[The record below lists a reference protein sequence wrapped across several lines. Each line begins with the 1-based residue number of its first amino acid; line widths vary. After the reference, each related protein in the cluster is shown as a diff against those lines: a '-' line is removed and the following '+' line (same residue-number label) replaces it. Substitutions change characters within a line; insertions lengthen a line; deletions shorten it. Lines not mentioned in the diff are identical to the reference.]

1 MKKNLF
7 LSAAALAGAMTMVS
21 CSSEEEMK
29 PQNGKREEVKTSF
42 TLSVGSVK
50 PGTRMSAD
58 AVQQDEKFNGM
69 EQIQLF
75 PFDNDGSSL
84 DGDEPITIS
93 PIALADFN
101 GWTSGLENANAKV
114 YNDVTI
120 PVGVDN
126 FVFYGMSMEAGNG
139 DLAASYDS
147 KALNSNSTLENNVY
161 FDLVSYNPGKTFAYF
176 NGTEAEGA
184 KDVLAILNAV
194 DAELTTQIT
203 KATPGIDTQLNE
215 VQTALRDL
223 EAGSSN
229 SVRLFLEDVYNRLMG
244 INHADANTV
253 IEKLKVVFT
262 ATGSNTAA
270 YTLEWKTNP
279 NFPGRYNL
287 PDGAVAVKHNGSTF
301 AFVDVTVDGVNFT
314 KVAKYTKPAR
324 LAYWVNTAAK
334 TRNSTYFDTNTPANW
349 NVAVG
354 EYEYNAVSLTTQ
366 SVILENQIQYAVGRL
381 DAQVRITEKTLYD
394 SGSGVP
400 DAADEEPQMVVAPAG
415 GYQLTGV
422 LIGGQKQV
430 DWKFQPQGTEEYT
443 IYDNVM
449 TDYDDDVMTEEI
461 YAQVGTSY
469 SKINHTLAL
478 ETEAGRKKRIC
489 LEFVNTGKD
498 FFGVDHKLIPAGSK
512 FYLITELEPGKKEA
526 ENPNSKNQV
535 FLQDYITTAKLTIGE
550 ESLQKAYNVVPDLRS
565 PKLELGLSV
574 DLKWEK
580 GITFEQ
586 EF

>member
-21 CSSEEEMK
+21 CSSEEEVK

-50 PGTRMSAD
+50 PGTRMTAD

-75 PFDNDGSSL
+75 PFDNDGSTL
-84 DGDEPITIS
+84 DGDEEITIS

-139 DLAASYDS
+139 ALAASYDS

-176 NGTEAEGA
+176 NTTEAEGA
-184 KDVLAILNAV
+184 KDVLAILNDV
-194 DAELTTQIT
+194 DTELTTQIA
-203 KATPGIDTQLNE
+203 KATPGIVNQLNE
-215 VQTALRDL
+215 VQTALRAL

-229 SVRLFLEDVYNRLMG
+229 SVRLFLEDVYNRLKG
-244 INHADANTV
+244 IDHADANAV
-253 IEKLKVVFT
+253 IAKLNEVFD
-262 ATGSNTAA
+262 APGSNTAG
-270 YTLEWKTNP
+270 YTLDWKTDP
-279 NFPGRYNL
+279 DFPGCYNL

-334 TRNSTYFDTNTPANW
+334 TRNSTYFETNQNQPANW
-349 NVAVG
+349 GDAVA
-354 EYEYNAVSLTTQ
+354 EYDDDAVSLTTQ
-366 SVILENQIQYAVGRL
+366 SVILKDQIQYAVGRL

-430 DWKFQPQGTEEYT
+430 DWKFQPQQGAEEYT

-449 TDYDDDVMTEEI
+449 TKKI
-461 YAQVGTSY
+461 YAMVGSTY
-469 SKINHTLAL
+469 SDINHTLAL
-478 ETEAGRKKRIC
+478 ETKANEKKRIC

-498 FFGVDHKLIPAGSK
+498 FFGVGHKLIPAGSK
-512 FYLITELEPGKKEA
+512 FYLITELEPGSIKEV
-526 ENPNSKNQV
+526 ENPNRKNQV

-550 ESLQKAYNVVPDLRS
+550 KSLQKAYNVVPDLRS

>member
-58 AVQQDEKFNGM
+58 AVQKDEEFNGM

-75 PFDNDGSSL
+75 PFDNDGSAL
-84 DGDEPITIS
+84 DGDEKITIS
-93 PIALADFN
+93 PIALADFD
-101 GWTSGLENANAKV
+101 GWTRGFETANAKV

-126 FVFYGMSMEAGNG
+126 FVFYGMSKIKDNG

-147 KALNSNSTLENNVY
+147 KALNSNSTLANNVY
-161 FDLVSYNPGKTFAYF
+161 FDLVSYNPGKTFDNF
-176 NGTEAEGA
+176 NTTDAEGA

-194 DAELTTQIT
+194 DVELTTQIA
-203 KATPGIDTQLNE
+203 KATPNIDTQLNE
-215 VQTALRDL
+215 VRRALRAL

-229 SVRLFLEDVYNRLMG
+229 SVRLFLEDVYNRLKG
-244 INHADANTV
+244 IDHADANAV
-253 IEKLKVVFT
+253 IAKLEDVFT
-262 ATGSNTAA
+262 ATGSNTEA
-270 YTLEWKTNP
+270 YTLDWNTNP
-279 NFPGRYNL
+279 DFPGRYNL

-334 TRNSTYFDTNTPANW
+334 TRNSTYFDPNTPPADWANA
-349 NVAVG
+349 VAQ
-354 EYEYNAVSLTTQ
+354 YTYDAVSLTTQ
-366 SVILENQIQYAVGRL
+366 SVILEDQIQYAVGRL
-381 DAQVRITEKTLYD
+381 DAQVRIAEKTLYD
-394 SGSGVP
+394 SGSGEIG
-400 DAADEEPQMVVAPAG
+400 AADEAPQMVVAPAG

-449 TDYDDDVMTEEI
+449 TEEI
-461 YAQVGTSY
+461 YAQVGSTY

-478 ETEAGRKKRIC
+478 ETKANEKKRIC

-498 FFGVDHKLIPAGSK
+498 FFGVGHKLIPAGSK
-512 FYLITELEPGKKEA
+512 FYLITELEPGSIKEV
-526 ENPNSKNQV
+526 EKNPNDKNQV
-535 FLQDYITTAKLTIGE
+535 FLQDYITTAMLTIGAN
-550 ESLQKAYNVVPDLRS
+550 SLKNAYNVVPDLRS

>member
-1 MKKNLF
+1 MKKVLF
-7 LSAAALAGAMTMVS
+7 LSATALAGMMSIAS

-50 PGTRMSAD
+50 PGTRMTAD
-58 AVQQDEKFNGM
+58 AVQEDEKFNGM

-75 PFDNDGSSL
+75 PFIKRPEVAVY
-84 DGDEPITIS
+84 DEPITIS
-93 PIALADFN
+93 PIALADFD
-101 GWTSGLENANAKV
+101 GWTTGLENANAKV

-120 PVGVDN
+120 PVGVNN
-126 FVFYGMSMEAGNG
+126 FVFYGMSKIKGNG

-147 KALNSNSTLENNVY
+147 KALNSNSTLANNVY

-194 DAELTTQIT
+194 DAELTTQIA
-203 KATPGIDTQLNE
+203 KATPGIVNQLNE
-215 VQTALRDL
+215 VQTALRAL

-229 SVRLFLEDVYNRLMG
+229 SVRLFLEDVYNRLKG
-244 INHADANTV
+244 IDHDDANAV
-253 IEKLKVVFT
+253 IAKFKDVFT
-262 ATGSNTAA
+262 ATGSNTAG
-270 YTLEWKTNP
+270 YTLEWETDPK
-279 NFPGRYNL
+279 FPGCYNL
-287 PDGAVAVKHNGSTF
+287 PDGAVAVQHNGSTF

-334 TRNSTYFDTNTPANW
+334 TRNSTYFETNQNQPANW
-349 NVAVG
+349 GDAVAA
-354 EYEYNAVSLTTQ
+354 YDDDAVSLTTQ
-366 SVILENQIQYAVGRL
+366 SVILKDQIQYAVGRL
-381 DAQVRITEKTLYD
+381 DAQVRITDKTLYD

-449 TDYDDDVMTEEI
+449 TEEI
-461 YAQVGTSY
+461 YAQVGSTY

-478 ETEAGRKKRIC
+478 ETKANEKKRIC

-498 FFGVDHKLIPAGSK
+498 FFGVGHKLIPAGSK
-512 FYLITELEPGKKEA
+512 FYLITELEPGSIKEV
-526 ENPNSKNQV
+526 EKNPNDKNQV
-535 FLQDYITTAKLTIGE
+535 FLQDYITTAMLTIGAN
-550 ESLQKAYNVVPDLRS
+550 SLKNAYNVVPDLRS

-574 DLKWEK
+574 DLKWQQ

>member
-7 LSAAALAGAMTMVS
+7 LSAAALAGMMSMVS
-21 CSSEEEMK
+21 CSSEEEVK

-50 PGTRMSAD
+50 PGTRMTAD

-75 PFDNDGSSL
+75 PFINEGSTL
-84 DGDEPITIS
+84 DGNELITIS
-93 PIALADFN
+93 PIALADFDA
-101 GWTSGLENANAKV
+101 WTAGQEAANAKV

-126 FVFYGMSMEAGNG
+126 FVFYGMSKIKGNG

-147 KALNSNSTLENNVY
+147 KALNSNSILTNNVY

-176 NGTEAEGA
+176 NTTEAEGA
-184 KDVLAILNAV
+184 KEVLAILNAV
-194 DAELTTQIT
+194 DAELTTQIAKET
-203 KATPGIDTQLNE
+203 TNIYTQLDE
-215 VQTALRDL
+215 VQTALRTL
-223 EAGSSN
+223 GAGSSN
-229 SVRLFLEDVYNRLMG
+229 SVRLFLEDVYNRLKG
-244 INHADANTV
+244 INHADANAV
-253 IEKLKVVFT
+253 IAKLEEVFT
-262 ATGSNTAA
+262 ATGSIAAA
-270 YTLEWKTNP
+270 YTLVWKTDP
-279 NFPGRYNL
+279 LFPRCYNL
-287 PDGAVAVKHNGSTF
+287 PDGAVAVKHIGSTF
-301 AFVDVTVDGVNFT
+301 AFVDFTVDGVNFT

-334 TRNSTYFDTNTPANW
+334 TRNNTYFDTNTPANW
-349 NVAVG
+349 NDAVAAYTD
-354 EYEYNAVSLTTQ
+354 EAVSLTTQ
-366 SVILENQIQYAVGRL
+366 SVILKDQIQYAVGRL

-394 SGSGVP
+394 SGSGVIG
-400 DAADEEPQMVVAPAG
+400 AADEKPQMVVAPAG

-430 DWKFQPQGTEEYT
+430 GWKFQPQGTEEYT
-443 IYDNVM
+443 IYD
-449 TDYDDDVMTEEI
+449 DVMTKEI
-461 YAQVGTSY
+461 YARVGSTY
-469 SKINHTLAL
+469 SAINHTLAL
-478 ETEAGRKKRIC
+478 ETEAGQRKRIC
-489 LEFVNTGKD
+489 LEFVNNGKD
-498 FFGVDHKLIPAGSK
+498 FFGVGHKLIPAGSK
-512 FYLITELEPGKKEA
+512 FYLITELVPGQKEL
-526 ENPNSKNQV
+526 ENPNNKNQV

-550 ESLQKAYNVVPDLRS
+550 NSLKNAYNVVPDLRS

-574 DLKWEK
+574 DLEWQK

>member
-58 AVQQDEKFNGM
+58 AVQEDEKFNGM

-75 PFDNDGSSL
+75 PFINDGSTL
-84 DGDEPITIS
+84 DGGEPITIS
-93 PIALADFN
+93 PIALADFDE
-101 GWTSGLENANAKV
+101 WTTGLESANAKV

-126 FVFYGMSMEAGNG
+126 FVFYGMSKIEGNG

-161 FDLVSYNPGKTFAYF
+161 FDLVSYNPGKTFANF
-176 NGTEAEGA
+176 NTTEAEGA

-194 DAELTTQIT
+194 DAELTTQIA
-203 KATPGIDTQLNE
+203 KATSGIDTQLDK
-215 VQTALRDL
+215 VQTALRAL

-229 SVRLFLEDVYNRLMG
+229 SVRLFLEDVYNRLKG
-244 INHADANTV
+244 INHADANAV
-253 IEKLKVVFT
+253 IAELEDVFT
-262 ATGSNTAA
+262 ATGSNTAG
-270 YTLEWKTNP
+270 YTLKWNTNP

-301 AFVDVTVDGVNFT
+301 AFVDVTVDGVNFI

-334 TRNSTYFDTNTPANW
+334 TRNSTYFDPNTNTPANW
-349 NVAVG
+349 NDAVAAYTD
-354 EYEYNAVSLTTQ
+354 EAVSLTTQ
-366 SVILENQIQYAVGRL
+366 SVILEDQIQYAVGRL

-394 SGSGVP
+394 SGSGVIG
-400 DAADEEPQMVVAPAG
+400 AADEAPQMVVAPAG

-430 DWKFQPQGTEEYT
+430 DWKFQPRGTEEYT
-443 IYDNVM
+443 IYDNDM
-449 TDYDDDVMTEEI
+449 TKDDI
-461 YAQVGTSY
+461 YARVGSIY
-469 SKINHTLAL
+469 SEINHTLAL
-478 ETEAGRKKRIC
+478 ETEAGQKKRIC
-489 LEFVNTGKD
+489 LEFVNNGKD

-512 FYLITELEPGKKEA
+512 FYLITDLEPGKKEV
-526 ENPNSKNQV
+526 ENPNRKNQV

-550 ESLQKAYNVVPDLRS
+550 NSLKSAYNVVPDLRS

-574 DLKWEK
+574 DLEWQE

>member
-7 LSAAALAGAMTMVS
+7 FSAAALAGLMSMAS
-21 CSSEEEMK
+21 CSSEEEVK

-75 PFDNDGSSL
+75 PFDNDGSAL

-93 PIALADFN
+93 PIALADF
-101 GWTSGLENANAKV
+101 GEWTSGFETANAKV

-126 FVFYGMSMEAGNG
+126 FVFYGMSKIKGNG

-147 KALNSNSTLENNVY
+147 KALNSNSTLANNVY
-161 FDLVSYNPGKTFAYF
+161 FDLVSYHPDKTFNNF
-176 NGTEAEGA
+176 NTTDAEGA

-194 DAELTTQIT
+194 DAELTTQIA

-215 VQTALRDL
+215 VQTALRAL

-229 SVRLFLEDVYNRLMG
+229 SVRLFLEDVYNRLKG
-244 INHADANTV
+244 IYPNDENAV
-253 IEKLKVVFT
+253 IAKLDEVFT
-262 ATGSNTAA
+262 ATGSTTAA
-270 YTLEWKTNP
+270 YTLDWKTNP
-279 NFPGRYNL
+279 DFPGRYNL

-334 TRNSTYFDTNTPANW
+334 TRNSTYFDPNTNTPANW
-349 NVAVG
+349 NDAVAA
-354 EYEYNAVSLTTQ
+354 YTDKAVSLTTQ
-366 SVILENQIQYAVGRL
+366 SVILEDQIQYAVGRL
-381 DAQVRITEKTLYD
+381 DAQVRIDEKTLYD
-394 SGSGVP
+394 SGSGVIG
-400 DAADEEPQMVVAPAG
+400 AADEEPQMVVAPAG

-430 DWKFQPQGTEEYT
+430 DWKFQPQQGAEEYT

-449 TDYDDDVMTEEI
+449 TEEI
-461 YAQVGTSY
+461 YAQVGKTY

-478 ETEAGRKKRIC
+478 ETEAGQNKRIC

-498 FFGVDHKLIPAGSK
+498 FFGVGHKLIPTGSK
-512 FYLITELEPGKKEA
+512 FYLITELEPGSIKEV
-526 ENPNSKNQV
+526 ENPNRKNQV
-535 FLQDYITTAKLTIGE
+535 FLQDYITTAKLTIGAN
-550 ESLQKAYNVVPDLRS
+550 SLKNAYNVVPDLRS

-574 DLKWEK
+574 DLEWQQ